1 MDQLYVAHSLFKHLL
16 SLAAHAG
23 YPHEEVFTY
32 VGLSEEQM
40 EQGENGNL
48 PLVHFALL
56 YDFLEQKTGNA
67 EIGLHAGQRLSLAAL
82 GIVGQLVQVSRTIQ
96 EALEKAQEY
105 FNAIS
110 NALHMEVSEQEGVFS
125 VSFVADKLF
134 QERFPNATRHM
145 VHASMAFAY
154 RELYF
159 LLGSDYPPLEVKTVF
174 ESDVQAVFEKAFNRT
189 VVFQARENA
198 LVFPKKV
205 LSEKVRYADYELLL
219 ILEKVACERLT
230 HQSQKE
236 PSLSVQIQT
245 IIYSL
250 LNPALPQFHEVAAQL
265 NLSTRSLQRKLKE
278 ENTSYSQIT
287 ETVKKDLA
295 MTYLRKN
302 LSIKEVSY
310 LMGYTEPSSFVTAFK
325 RWFGRTPMV
334 AKSLL

>member
-16 SLAAHAG
+16 SLAANAG
-23 YPHEEVFTY
+23 YTHEEVFTY

-40 EQGENGNL
+40 EQGENGSL
-48 PLVHFALL
+48 PLVHVALL

-96 EALEKAQEY
+96 EALEKAREY

-110 NALHMEVSEQEGVFS
+110 NALHMEVNEQEGVFS
-125 VSFVADKLF
+125 VSFVPHKLF
-134 QERFPNATRHM
+134 QEHFPNATRHM

-159 LLGSDYPPLEVKTVF
+159 LLGSDYLPLEVKTVF

-189 VVFQARENA
+189 VVFQASENA
-198 LVFPKKV
+198 LVFPKKI
-205 LSEKVRYADYELLL
+205 LSEKVMYADYELLL

-287 ETVKKDLA
+287 ESVKKDLA